1 MYSIRKDE
9 SVVHYCEQTTH
20 ICVQEAPVAQEDA
33 ERFERLLREAI
44 RSLERE
50 RHTSLSQADVAAAM
64 GVGRRA
70 LQEWL
75 GRRRTPSSSVAL
87 LNLLC
92 LIPNQ
97 SERLRLLGI
106 WDDGRG
112 EAPINEGPKKE

>member
-1 MYSIRKDE
+1 MALRSRPSWFSEPQLTEVGGCATVYLYSIRKGE
-9 SVVHYCEQTTH
+9 MVVQFCELTIH
-20 ICVQEAPVAQEDA
+20 ICVQEAIVAHEDA

-50 RHTSLSQADVAAAM
+50 RHASLSQADVAAAM

-87 LNLLC
+87 LNLL
-92 LIPNQ
+92 
-97 SERLRLLGI
+97 
-106 WDDGRG
+106 
-112 EAPINEGPKKE
+112 